1 MKKQEINKAVSAQDI
16 LCRGVLHK
24 LLKRLTVPCM
34 YMASVFWVCKL
45 CSLFFMSWSDA
56 GLRYDVFINSFTHA
70 TLILMI
76 FDMWI
81 RYTTKAVPIKR

>member
-1 MKKQEINKAVSAQDI
+1 MEKQEINKAVSAQDI
-16 LCRGVLHK
+16 LCRGALHK

-56 GLRYDVFINSFTHA
+56 GLHYDVFINSFTHA

-81 RYTTKAVPIKR
+81 SYTTKAVPIKR